1 MKVIL
6 KKDLK
11 NKGKKGEV
19 IDVAPG
25 YANYLLTSKQA
36 IEATPEN
43 IQALEDERNKQKE
56 AADKHYE
63 DMKALK
69 KRIDYRAVKIYVK
82 VGKQGKLYSK
92 INTKQIAEAFE
103 EQHGVVLDKNK
114 IQLDHAIDALG
125 TYSIDVKL
133 HKDVTATFELMVLE
147 K

>member
-43 IQALEDERNKQKE
+43 IQALENERTKQKE
-56 AADKHYE
+56 AADEHYE
-63 DMKALK
+63 NMKKLK
-69 KRIDYRAVKIYVK
+69 QKIDYRAVKVYVK
-82 VGKQGKLYSK
+82 VGKQGKLFNK

-103 EQHGVVLDKNK
+103 EQHGIALDKNK
-114 IQLDHAIDALG
+114 VQLDHAIDALG
-125 TYSIDVKL
+125 TYSLDVKL
-133 HKDVTATFELMVLE
+133 HKDITATFELMVLE